1 MRPQTSPP
9 RLHLTEVPP
18 EIPEDAMGFMQQC
31 LIKDPTLRP
40 SAAELGHHHW
50 LQSSGGIISQVDEDS
65 MKSLVGRGRM
75 KPVEPRCV
83 VGLLG
88 RWLSRRS
95 MPLHAFWF
103 EALRT
108 QGQAIPSLRARASGR
123 PSRWS
128 GGAVVFFFWKWMIW
142 VLQLEELWTEVAA
155 ALGHHC
161 RLLRGGEEL
170 TDAMTEIAVE
180 DELTAIICS
189 IEPWMKMLG
198 LLQEDGTPFSEAYSR
213 GDLET
218 MALKLGRAILSI
230 ACCHGRVGCMEPANL
245 RKDRGDS
252 DMSTTMHAQQSPSSV
267 ATPSK
272 TSHLTGFAR
281 LLKAH

>member
-1 MRPQTSPP
+1 MVRVMSLSGAEIMS
-9 RLHLTEVPP
+9 RTE
-18 EIPEDAMGFMQQC
+18 
-31 LIKDPTLRP
+31 
-40 SAAELGHHHW
+40 
-50 LQSSGGIISQVDEDS
+50 
-65 MKSLVGRGRM
+65 
-75 KPVEPRCV
+75 
-83 VGLLG
+83 
-88 RWLSRRS
+88 
-95 MPLHAFWF
+95 
-103 EALRT
+103 
-108 QGQAIPSLRARASGR
+108 
-123 PSRWS
+123 
-128 GGAVVFFFWKWMIW
+128 

-230 ACCHGRVGCMEPANL
+230 ACCHGRVGHLEGYLSVDWPFGTAMPKAFAESTRRKREGELLLTPDREILPA
-245 RKDRGDS
+245 G
-252 DMSTTMHAQQSPSSV
+252 
-267 ATPSK
+267 
-272 TSHLTGFAR
+272 AR
-281 LLKAH
+281 LRISCAEGTHGEESVRTLSKAMTLQDLLELQRRNPLDREEMIKLLASPKAVECQAEEVHRLVKVVDFEPPEVHLQLAYEFCREDDFC